1 MVENWRMTIWSDHP
15 TDLWHGEAR
24 RLRATLNAISAC
36 VVSQYGEP
44 LTWRSETLDADGWR
58 DIDQLAAH
66 LDSHQLRDDAGK
78 IMRGGGANGTVQGY
92 LGDRLQGM
100 TNMQWGVGA
109 GDETPFHCTVHF
121 YARDSARGAR
131 PINEHPAAWLVQ
143 LLAESVQAI
152 GGATLAR
159 MLTTRLPRLLD
170 QARPQVKIGAVSL
183 APAFV
188 DTAALPA
195 SIAVYPCPGLPD
207 SVVLVANLN
216 QVTTDPESIVAD
228 LIAAED
234 TINQAVP
241 G

>member
-1 MVENWRMTIWSDHP
+1 MVENWRMTIWSDQP

-36 VVSQYGEP
+36 VLSQYGEP

-92 LGDRLQGM
+92 LGDRAQSM
-100 TNMQWGVGA
+100 TNMQWGA
-109 GDETPFHCTVHF
+109 GNGDATPFHCTVHF
-121 YARDSARGAR
+121 YARESERGAH
-131 PINEHPAAWLVQ
+131 PINEHPAAWLIQ
-143 LLAESVQAI
+143 LLAETAQAS
-152 GGATLAR
+152 GNATLAR
-159 MLTTRLPRLLD
+159 IQTTRLPRLVYRS
-170 QARPQVKIGAVSL
+170 RPQAQIGVLTL
-183 APAFV
+183 APASV
-188 DTAALPA
+188 DTTALPA
-195 SIAVYPCPGLPD
+195 SIAVYPCPGQPD
-207 SVVLVANLN
+207 RVVLVANLI
-216 QVTTDPESIVAD
+216 QVTTDPESVVAD

-234 TINQAVP
+234 TINQGVP